1 MATTGRTV
9 LIFPYLCN
17 QHNDRAFTV
26 KARSGSVCSIVR
38 ACVCVRWLWSCSC
51 SLSLLRLSPW
61 CRWWSRSASISCI
74 SRRCPSRTCRTRPG
88 TALCPAGVTSTWA
101 RRSASSWCC
110 AAGTEGRRRP
120 STAPVRKLGA
130 GGEGEGCRPAPDE
143 REDRETVFIY
153 MLVSLI
159 FKQEVMTLWGLTDCV
174 TNHHIIISHV
184 LLKGEFKTKQWRW
197 MWRETLQ
204 LNHQHRFLIFP
215 SNTDITHLH
224 PEYKK
229 WPLDMIDRKGRL
241 ITGNQGELKKIWN
254 ISLCQN
260 FIQPAK
266 E

>member
-1 MATTGRTV
+1 MWRKVFNQVSTNYYFTHHVFVTCTQACLFLPRELISSDACEGVVPVLATTGRTV
-9 LIFPYLCN
+9 LIFPYLCS

-38 ACVCVRWLWSCSC
+38 GCVCVRWLWSCSL

-74 SRRCPSRTCRTRPG
+74 SRRCPSRICRTRPG

-130 GGEGEGCRPAPDE
+130 GGRMQTRPAPDE
-143 REDRETVFIY
+143 REDRKTVFIY

-159 FKQEVMTLWGLTDCV
+159 FKQEVMTSQT
-174 TNHHIIISHV
+174 IISSSIM
-184 LLKGEFKTKQWRW
+184 F
-197 MWRETLQ
+197 
-204 LNHQHRFLIFP
+204 
-215 SNTDITHLH
+215 
-224 PEYKK
+224 
-229 WPLDMIDRKGRL
+229 
-241 ITGNQGELKKIWN
+241 
-254 ISLCQN
+254 C
-260 FIQPAK
+260 
-266 E
+266 